1 MIGDVVSID
10 WDGSDTTLN
19 FSKRAESVPVQ
30 LVQPAPERVAHAVAL
45 SDGLEISLANTSA
58 AIC

>member
-19 FSKRAESVPVQ
+19 FSKRAEGVPVQ
-30 LVQPAPERVAHAVAL
+30 RAPERVAHAVAL
-45 SDGLEISLANTSA
+45 SDGLEISLADTSA